1 MCRHFR
7 HALLTRGATTQ
18 RFAPLLRKHASTS
31 HPSHVICTASI
42 AGIGIGSIGD
52 NATPGYSASKAAV
65 LHLARNLAV
74 TLGPEGILVN
84 SIAPGF
90 FPTRMA
96 NGLMEL
102 SGGVEE
108 LAKAN
113 PNGRLGK
120 PEDIAGAVV
129 FLASRASEHVNG
141 GCITLD
147 GGSVLGRSR
156 L

>member
-1 MCRHFR
+1 MLIAMR
-7 HALLTRGATTQ
+7 
-18 RFAPLLRKHASTS
+18 RFAPLLRKRATLEN
-31 HPSHVICTASI
+31 PSRVVCTASI
-42 AGIGIGSIGD
+42 AGIGIGSIGE

-113 PNGRLGK
+113 PNKRLGR
-120 PEDIAGAVV
+120 PEDVAGTVV
-129 FLASRASEHVNG
+129 YLCSRAASHVNG
-141 GCITLD
+141 GHVVLD